1 MYKEKDKYQN
11 ILNQLHELNRNIV
24 LNENEKI
31 EQITQ
36 KIDSL
41 EEKITVSSQV
51 ESKKINDK
59 IQLLLILISLINT
72 FLLIIIL
79 FNNNSEDVS
88 KVEEQ
93 IIEKSIVDTKEI
105 KIDSQIETE
114 KLSNKE
120 VSEEVLSFNDKT
132 VIDFEENEEF
142 EEINPIIRKGTKYT
156 CKGDSR
162 IYKIPYTV
170 EIKGKLYLNE
180 FKFILQENSITK
192 ECSIKKELM

>member
-41 EEKITVSSQV
+41 EEKISSSSQI
-51 ESKKINDK
+51 ETKKTNDK
-59 IQLLLILISLINT
+59 IQLLLILISLINS

-79 FNNNSEDVS
+79 FSNNSEDVS

-93 IIEKSIVDTKEI
+93 KVEKSINDTKEL
-105 KIDSQIETE
+105 KADSQIETE
-114 KLSNKE
+114 KPNTEES
-120 VSEEVLSFNDKT
+120 SEEVLSFNDKT
-132 VIDFEENEEF
+132 VIEFEENEEF

-156 CKGDSR
+156 CKDDPR
-162 IYKIPYTV
+162 TYKIPYTV
-170 EIKGKLYLNE
+170 EIKGKLYLEE
-180 FKFILQENSITK
+180 FKFILQENSTTK

>member
-1 MYKEKDKYQN
+1 M
-11 ILNQLHELNRNIV
+11 
-24 LNENEKI
+24 
-31 EQITQ
+31 
-36 KIDSL
+36 
-41 EEKITVSSQV
+41 
-51 ESKKINDK
+51 
-59 IQLLLILISLINT
+59 INT

-192 ECSIKKELM
+192 ECSIKKRVDVNKKTNIYSL